1 MVNNKNWTIL
11 TKIPETIIYKLDIDE
26 KVKQN
31 LKVIIFTRK
40 RGVKRLKA

>member
-26 KVKQN
+26 KSKA
-31 LKVIIFTRK
+31 KFKSYIFYTEKGRE
-40 RGVKRLKA
+40 AS